1 MFPESALRPS
11 EAKVLDPSGRLKN
24 QIFPEGIDA
33 DELIE
38 SLLSSGFELEK
49 FEETML
55 TSALQKTQ
63 GNISKAA
70 RLVGLSRPAFAY
82 RLKKM
87 TVK

>member
-1 MFPESALRPS
+1 
-11 EAKVLDPSGRLKN
+11 
-24 QIFPEGIDA
+24 
-33 DELIE
+33 
-38 SLLSSGFELEK
+38 
-49 FEETML
+49 ML